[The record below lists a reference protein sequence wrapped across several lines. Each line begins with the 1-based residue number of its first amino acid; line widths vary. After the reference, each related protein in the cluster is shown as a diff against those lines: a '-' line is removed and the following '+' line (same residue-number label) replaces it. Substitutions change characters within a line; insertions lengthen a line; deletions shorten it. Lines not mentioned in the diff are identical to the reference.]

1 MNSGLPQEKRSLGN
15 ANEGKD
21 SHLKEPDITDL
32 LVRWKGGDSQAF
44 SRLIDLVY
52 DRLRLLAAQALRK
65 NWVNQSLQPT
75 ELVHEVYLKLASATP
90 PNWKDR
96 GHFFRL
102 AARMMRQILVDRAR
116 AKAAQ
121 KRDANRVPIEPERL
135 AAAEASD
142 NLVSIDEALEE
153 LGQVD
158 PDQEQL
164 VELRFFL
171 GLTIEE
177 TAEVLGVSSG
187 TISRNWRLAKAWLK
201 RRLTSSDR

>member
-1 MNSGLPQEKRSLGN
+1 MKNTT
-15 ANEGKD
+15 EGKD
-21 SHLKEPDITDL
+21 SHAKESDITDL
-32 LVRWKGGDSQAF
+32 LVRWKDGDSLAF
-44 SRLIDLVY
+44 RRLIDRVY

-96 GHFFRL
+96 AHFFRL
-102 AARMMRQILVDRAR
+102 AARMMRQILIDRAR
-116 AKAAQ
+116 AKAAE
-121 KRDANRVPIEPERL
+121 KRDGNRVSIEL
-135 AAAEASD
+135 DSIASEVPA
-142 NLVSIDEALEE
+142 NLLHLDEALVE
-153 LGQVD
+153 LGRLD
-158 PDQEQL
+158 HDQEQL

-171 GLTIEE
+171 GLTIDE

-201 RRLTSSDR
+201 RRLTSSAR

>member
-1 MNSGLPQEKRSLGN
+1 MNSASPRDRGSLGS

-21 SHLKEPDITDL
+21 SRSKEPDITEL
-32 LVRWKGGDSQAF
+32 LVRWKDGDSLAF
-44 SRLIDLVY
+44 RRLIDRVY
-52 DRLRLLAAQALRK
+52 DRLRSLAAQALRK
-65 NWVNQSLQPT
+65 NWLNQSLQPT

-96 GHFFRL
+96 AHFFRL
-102 AARMMRQILVDRAR
+102 AARMMRQILIDRAR

-121 KRDANRVPIEPERL
+121 KRDANLIPLEQERVAGDISE
-135 AAAEASD
+135 
-142 NLVSIDEALEE
+142 NLVNLDEALKE
-153 LGQVD
+153 LGRVD
-158 PDQEQL
+158 QDQERL
-164 VELRFFL
+164 VELRYFL

>member
-1 MNSGLPQEKRSLGN
+1 MNSGVQPERRSLDDIS
-15 ANEGKD
+15 EGTD
-21 SHLKEPDITDL
+21 SHSRDTDITEL
-32 LVRWKGGDSQAF
+32 LVRWRDGDSQAF
-44 SRLIDLVY
+44 SLLIDRVY

-65 NWVNQSLQPT
+65 NWINQSLQPT
-75 ELVHEVYLKLASATP
+75 ELVHEVYLRLANGTP

-96 GHFFRL
+96 AHFFRL
-102 AARMMRQILVDRAR
+102 AARMMRQILIDRAR

-121 KRDANRVPIEPERL
+121 KRDAHRVSVELENIAGEVP
-135 AAAEASD
+135 A
-142 NLVSIDEALEE
+142 NLLNLDEALVE
-153 LGQVD
+153 LGRLD

-187 TISRNWRLAKAWLK
+187 TISRDWRLAKAWLK
-201 RRLTSSDR
+201 RRLASSVR

>member
-1 MNSGLPQEKRSLGN
+1 MNSGVPREKRSLGN

-21 SHLKEPDITDL
+21 SHLNEPDITDL
-32 LVRWKGGDSQAF
+32 LIRWKDGDSQAF
-44 SRLIDLVY
+44 RRLIDRVY

-75 ELVHEVYLKLASATP
+75 ELVHEVYLKLASAKP

-121 KRDANRVPIEPERL
+121 KRDANRVPIEPESM
-135 AAAEASD
+135 AAETSD
-142 NLVSIDEALEE
+142 NLVSLDEALKE
-153 LGQVD
+153 LGQID
-158 PDQEQL
+158 QDQEQL

-177 TAEVLGVSSG
+177 TAEVLGVSAG